1 MPENLEKL
9 IAAAARVKFTAV
21 EKEEQRR
28 SFAYGNAHIE
38 NVMVTRATVDAEADA
53 LVSRHK
59 E

>member
-9 IAAAARVKFTAV
+9 IAAAAQVKFTAA

-38 NVMVTRATVDAEADA
+38 NAMVTRATVDAEAEV
-53 LVSRHK
+53 LVRK
-59 E
+59 QKD